1 MKDRNR
7 RQDSKKAQKA
17 KQPSTIQEYK
27 QLKLAISA
35 KAKKAR
41 K

>member
-17 KQPSTIQEYK
+17 KQPSIIQ
-27 QLKLAISA
+27 AA
-35 KAKKAR
+35 KTRHQR
-41 K
+41 KG